1 MTLSDRFPVSH
12 GTALGR
18 IRPVSAH
25 ANGLID
31 AGPLDIQEGAV
42 LEVGGTRLTLGSR
55 DRLH

>member
-1 MTLSDRFPVSH
+1 MAAV
-12 GTALGR
+12 GR